1 MRNKIAMYF
10 RFWGVGVELGGRE
23 KLLWAMLLLEEAL
36 KNSSYSLK
44 KQWMSGKDISFN

>member
-1 MRNKIAMYF
+1 MYF

-36 KNSSYSLK
+36 KNSSLFTEEAVDEWKGYLL
-44 KQWMSGKDISFN
+44 